1 MGSMG
6 SVAKVRKRAQAIG
19 GSARKSVQE
28 RVKWEARIDACF
40 RLPLVGGL
48 FSFCLRPKADLWLD
62 EVSTRHAVA
71 GNDKMRNAT
80 SATKTTPSS
89 EMIFAMKS
97 IHLSRI
103 TDDTFV
109 QELRNEISILKTLDH
124 PHIVKAI
131 ETFDH
136 RNQLFVIMELCSG
149 GDLCTSWGWNVC
161 LWIAMLRSAMQ
172 LCRRP
177 HAVLLRRTMSW
188 LYAYLSVFFAP
199 QTRAIHTPK
208 RKQHVS

>member
-1 MGSMG
+1 
-6 SVAKVRKRAQAIG
+6 V
-19 GSARKSVQE
+19 
-28 RVKWEARIDACF
+28 
-40 RLPLVGGL
+40 VGGL
-48 FSFCLRPKADLWLD
+48 FAVCLRRKADLWLED
-62 EVSTRHAVA
+62 MSARHAA
-71 GNDKMRNAT
+71 SLNDETSSFT
-80 SATKTTPSS
+80 SATKTTSSS

-149 GDLCTSWGWNVC
+149 GDLCTSLGCDVC
-161 LWIAMLRSAMQ
+161 MWMAMFVS
-172 LCRRP
+172 
-177 HAVLLRRTMSW
+177 LLRRTIPW
-188 LYAYLSVFFAP
+188 LHCLSVDFSTT
-199 QTRAIHTPK
+199 QIRVIRTPK
-208 RKQHVS
+208 RKQHVSQVRF